1 MRALRE
7 MPGVKPLQ
15 TNEAKVG
22 VADIAVADR
31 RIAGRPLSKSSCKIF
46 GSSPDRASLTTF
58 CRDSNG

>member
-31 RIAGRPLSKSSCKIF
+31 RIAGRPYRNPAARFSEAVRT
-46 GSSPDRASLTTF
+46 GQV
-58 CRDSNG
+58 